1 MCVVCNPPHHNAC
14 PNYEIGRG
22 VTEGKGGEDKHE
34 RGIEMTKN
42 EVEIHL
48 ILFYS
53 FYYVE

>member
-1 MCVVCNPPHHNAC
+1 MRAQITKLVGV
-14 PNYEIGRG
+14 